1 MVLVVVAGAVPFT
14 AGVHPAR
21 IREAAAMAREEAA
34 EVRRMGLVSEM
45 KPV

>member
-14 AGVHPAR
+14 AGVHPAT
-21 IREAAAMAREEAA
+21 IRDAAANASGEAA
-34 EVRRMGLVSEM
+34 EVRRMGMVSEM